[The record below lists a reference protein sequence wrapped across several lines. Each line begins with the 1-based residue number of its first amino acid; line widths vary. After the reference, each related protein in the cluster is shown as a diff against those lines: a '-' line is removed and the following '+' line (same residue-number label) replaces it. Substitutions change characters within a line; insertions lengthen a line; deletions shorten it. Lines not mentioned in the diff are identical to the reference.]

1 MFYIYHMIAHTPGAN
16 IRINLG
22 RSSWC
27 NIDCIAVC
35 GMVALASPTSTMVL
49 TLMAIIRRGS
59 ELFNLNPR
67 SPTRCLNVNE
77 FCISRL
83 AKKLTKRYVRKKIN
97 KRTKNTNDNDTRTI
111 YIAGLA
117 ITRFSITRPHSFDY

>member
-27 NIDCIAVC
+27 NIDCIPVC
-35 GMVALASPTSTMVL
+35 DMVALASSTSEMVL
-49 TLMAIIRRGS
+49 VPMAVVGRGS
-59 ELFNLNPR
+59 ELFSLNPR
-67 SPTRCLNVNE
+67 SPTRCPTLTNFVSRA
-77 FCISRL
+77 ISEE
-83 AKKLTKRYVRKKIN
+83 TQSNTFGKRN

-111 YIAGLA
+111 YIVGLA
-117 ITRFSITRPHSFDY
+117 IAGFSITRTHSSDY